1 MPEQA
6 QGAPATGTPGIE
18 QLAPDLHVLGGVI
31 PSDQKVSWCAPRPGE
46 FQPIN
51 CYLLQAGGQ
60 NLLIDTGVAAHEAT
74 VLGQLESL
82 MPSGSSISVY
92 LTRAEL
98 ECFSNLGAI
107 AERYVVAQL
116 LTGGVLNP
124 FDAFDGIRAQQY
136 HRNRVQFDAGELR
149 GAPIIR
155 LRQVEIPERQLEVV
169 SARLRLLPAFWLF
182 DPGSGTLFTSDSFGH
197 CTLRSRTESRIL
209 TESETDTTDFE
220 TVASQLLTKFTW
232 LRDAK
237 TEAIRND
244 VAQIFER
251 LKPEMVAPTHGRI
264 LAGRSV
270 VNRHLSLVLE
280 VLDRCGR
287 GEMRL

>member
-1 MPEQA
+1 MPERA
-6 QGAPATGTPGIE
+6 QGSTTGATPGIE
-18 QLAPDLHVLGGVI
+18 HLAPDLHVLGGMI
-31 PSDQKVSWCAPRPGE
+31 PSDARVSWCAVRPGE

-60 NLLIDTGVAAHEAT
+60 NLLIDTGVAAHEGA
-74 VLGQLESL
+74 VLAQLESL
-82 MPSGSSISVY
+82 LPTGSSISVY

-107 AERYVVAQL
+107 AEHYVVAQL

-136 HRNRVQFDAGELR
+136 YRNRVQFDAGDLR

-155 LRQVEIPERQLEVV
+155 LRQVDIAGRPLEVV

-197 CTLRSRTESRIL
+197 CTVRSPIESRIL
-209 TESETDTTDFE
+209 TEGESDRTDFD
-220 TVASQLLTKFTW
+220 TVASQLLTKFAW
-232 LRDAK
+232 LRQGK
-237 TEAIRND
+237 TDLIRSD
-244 VAQIFER
+244 VEQTFER
-251 LKPEMVAPTHGRI
+251 LKPEIVAPTHGRI
-264 LAGRSV
+264 LAGRRV
-270 VNRHLSLVLE
+270 VDRHLALVLE

-287 GEMRL
+287 GEMRQ

>member
-1 MPEQA
+1 MPDRA
-6 QGAPATGTPGIE
+6 KGATAAGAPSVE
-18 QLAPDLHVLGGVI
+18 RLAPDLHVLGGVI
-31 PSDQKVSWCAPRPGE
+31 PSDARVSWCAPRPGE

-51 CYLLQAGGQ
+51 CYVLQAGGQ

-74 VLGQLESL
+74 VLAQLESL
-82 MPSGSSISVY
+82 IPSGSSISVY

-107 AERYVVAQL
+107 AERYVVSQL

-136 HRNRVQFDAGELR
+136 YTNRVQFDAGELR

-155 LRQVEIPERQLEVV
+155 LRQVDIPGRPLEVV

-197 CTLRSRTESRIL
+197 CTLRSQTESRIL
-209 TESETDTTDFE
+209 TESETDPTDID
-220 TVASQLLTKFTW
+220 TVASQLLTKFAW
-232 LRDAK
+232 LRQGK
-237 TEAIRND
+237 TDLIRND
-244 VAQIFER
+244 VEQTFAR
-251 LKPEMVAPTHGRI
+251 LKPEIVAPTHGRI
-264 LAGRSV
+264 LAGRRV
-270 VNRHLSLVLE
+270 VDRHLALVLD

-287 GEMRL
+287 GEMMQ